1 MHSERILA
9 CFTDII
15 VAIDLIK
22 RWIAEAGG
30 IDQAIHH
37 NVLVRSGIERQLLVI
52 SEAAIRLH
60 KLDSAAAPALAPQ
73 VDWAGIRGIGNFIR
87 HKYDDL
93 DARIIVD
100 VLQNR
105 LDGLRAAADAAQ
117 SKLTA
122 KP

>member
-1 MHSERILA
+1 MRSERVRA
-9 CFTDII
+9 CFADII

-22 RWIAEAGG
+22 SWIVQAGG

-37 NVLVRSGIERQLLVI
+37 NILVRSGIERQLLVI

-60 KLDSAAAPALAPQ
+60 KLDPAVASAHAPQ
-73 VDWAGIRGIGNFIR
+73 IDWPGIRGIGNFIR

-93 DARIIVD
+93 DAHVIVD

-105 LDGLRAAADAAQ
+105 LDGLRSAAEMAS
-117 SKLTA
+117 SKLIA
-122 KP
+122 GS